1 MVYGVGVRRF
11 IWWFQGFQ
19 RMDWDW
25 VCEGASSSCGFFF
38 FFDVV
43 VVIIS
48 EEFIKFIIR
57 SHPFGSSCVGLRL
70 LRWNAIAHL

>member
-1 MVYGVGVRRF
+1 
-11 IWWFQGFQ
+11 
-19 RMDWDW
+19 MDWDW
-25 VCEGASSSCGFFF
+25 VCEGSSCGFF

-57 SHPFGSSCVGLRL
+57 SHTFGSSCVGLRL
-70 LRWNAIAHL
+70 LRWNAITHF